1 MPGFWPDRASRLP
14 AQGVLRRDSQ
24 DKPRAGEDQ
33 QQFPVRR
40 GARFKAGLTLADRA
54 KARHGKALSEF
65 ERAGPFQF
73 LAGPETVE
81 TMDQILVTLKRGLVG
96 WVPDTWQPLLSA
108 LISVGAIVVT
118 FPLLF
123 AIATVLE
130 RKGLGRIQNRYGPN
144 RVGPYGFL
152 QPIADGLKAMT
163 KEDIVPHRADK
174 VVHFLAPLVL
184 VVPVFLALAVVPMGR
199 NMTALDMDG
208 GVLFFF
214 AVGAGTELSVFM
226 AGWSSRNKYSL
237 LGAMRAIAQMISY
250 EVPLILSAVTVIMA
264 VGSLSAVKI
273 VEAQAGY
280 WGILPQWYVLTPWGF
295 AGFILFMIAG
305 AAESNRSPFD
315 LPEGES
321 EIIAGYYTEYSG
333 FKFAL
338 FFLGE
343 YLGMFAVSGLA
354 ITLFLGGWH
363 APLSFLEWIPSWI
376 WFFTKLLGLIAV
388 FIWVRGTLPR
398 LKLDQLMGFAW
409 KLMLPMTLTNI
420 IAAGAWRYMPGGV
433 GRWMVSALLVAG
445 PYLGLAQLLRGRRE
459 LGRRVYRY
467 AE

>member
-1 MPGFWPDRASRLP
+1 M
-14 AQGVLRRDSQ
+14 
-24 DKPRAGEDQ
+24 
-33 QQFPVRR
+33 
-40 GARFKAGLTLADRA
+40 
-54 KARHGKALSEF
+54 
-65 ERAGPFQF
+65 
-73 LAGPETVE
+73 VE
-81 TMDQILVTLKRGLVG
+81 TMDQVFVTLKHWLVG
-96 WVPDTWQPLLSA
+96 FAPDRWQPLFSAVLSVA
-108 LISVGAIVVT
+108 AIVTT

-123 AIATVLE
+123 AITTILE

-144 RVGPYGFL
+144 RVGPYGLL
-152 QPIADGLKAMT
+152 QPVADGLKAMT
-163 KEDIVPHRADK
+163 KEDVVPFTADK
-174 VVHFLAPLVL
+174 LVHFLAPLVL
-184 VVPVFLALAVVPMGR
+184 VVPVFLALAVVPLGR
-199 NMTALDMDG
+199 NMTALDVDA

-214 AVGAGTELSVFM
+214 AVGAATELSVFM

-264 VGSLSAVKI
+264 AGSLSTTRI

-280 WGILPQWYVLTPWGF
+280 WGFLPEWYVLTPWGL

-343 YLGMFAVSGLA
+343 YLGMFGISGLG

-363 APLSFLEWIPSWI
+363 APLACLEWIPSYV
-376 WFFTKLLGLIAV
+376 WFFGKLLALIAV

-398 LKLDQLMGFAW
+398 LRLDQLMGFAW
-409 KLMLPMTLTNI
+409 KFMLPMTLANI
-420 IAAGAWRYMPGGV
+420 LAAGVWRFMPSGAA
-433 GRWMVSALLVAG
+433 RWIVCSLFLVAL
-445 PYLGLAQLLRGRRE
+445 YIS
-459 LGRRVYRY
+459 LGRLLAGGKQLGKRVYRY
-467 AE
+467 AD